1 MRPRLRTP
9 VALLLGGAAAFL
21 VACGDTNGLLSPGDA
36 GQLNND
42 MSGISSAVSNGDCT
56 AAAHAS
62 ARLRDD
68 VNALPGTVDRRL
80 LNALQ
85 DGASTVSARATRD
98 CANAQ
103 TQTQTLQTQ
112 TQTTTVP
119 TTTQTT
125 PTTTQTTP
133 TTTTPP
139 PPPPPETTP
148 STTGTSPNGGASPGS
163 GGIGSTGGLGS
174 GGGAGTG

>member
-1 MRPRLRTP
+1 MRPRLRML

-21 VACGDTNGLLSPGDA
+21 VACGDTSGLLSPGDA
-36 GQLNND
+36 GQLNGD
-42 MSGISSAVSNGDCT
+42 MSGVSSAVGKGNC
-56 AAAHAS
+56 AAAANAA

-85 DGASTVSARATRD
+85 QGASTVSTQAQRA
-98 CANAQ
+98 CINAQ

-112 TQTTTVP
+112 TQTTP
-119 TTTQTT
+119 TNTT
-125 PTTTQTTP
+125 PTNTVTTPP
-133 TTTTPP
+133 TTTTTVPP
-139 PPPPPETTP
+139 PPPPATTP
-148 STTGTSPNGGASPGS
+148 PTTGTSTDGGASPG
-163 GGIGSTGGLGS
+163 TGGT